1 MPALDLS
8 YFNSSSSSA
17 SDAASNSSSPKPA
30 RRRTS
35 RGNPLVEEDPSI
47 KARAELN
54 AETLASLSNDI
65 LGLRLDAKGDES
77 NAGEAH
83 LIILEALVDLLRSE
97 KKGTGVFKEEQYEV
111 FAEIYAS
118 IKGIPGDLGSKQVAG
133 DEEKVQEPWGLAK
146 KLIGE
151 ESEWLKFAR
160 EWSRKKDATDGEGM
174 DTEGMDQMEGSEAKE
189 NGDAKENGTESTVT
203 GDERLA
209 ISCALIDMAYDTD
222 VIRQELIKVSLQCP
236 LFSNR
241 I

>member
-35 RGNPLVEEDPSI
+35 RGNPVVDEDPSI

-54 AETLASLSNDI
+54 AKTLASLSNDI
-65 LGLRLDAKGDES
+65 FGLRLDAKGDES
-77 NAGEAH
+77 

-118 IKGIPGDLGSKQVAG
+118 IKGIPGNLGSEQVAG
-133 DEEKVQEPWGLAK
+133 DEEKVQEPWGLAR

-151 ESEWLKFAR
+151 ESEWLKFAK
-160 EWSRKKDATDGEGM
+160 EWSRKVDAIDSEGM
-174 DTEGMDQMEGSEAKE
+174 DTEGTDQMEGSEAKE